1 MKVIKL
7 DATVSTNL
15 YLKSLLN
22 KEKLD
27 DLTVVVSNF
36 QKEGRGRNGRTWEG
50 DPSLNVAFSIYKR
63 FEKLKVKDQFFL
75 NILSSISVFELLK
88 KYNLN
93 ELSIKWPNDIMSENK
108 KISGILIE
116 NNVKGDMI
124 THSVIGVGIN
134 VNQSKFKNLSNAT
147 SILIQT
153 GIKNSIDEINLNL
166 HHIFKSNFMD
176 FFNKMSFFL
185 DQYNSVLFRKRISSE
200 FIIDRNKNFF
210 GEIVVV
216 SQRGLIRIKKSDGTY
231 EDFHEN
237 EIKMKF

>member
-1 MKVIKL
+1 MVSRGGIKR
-7 DATVSTNL
+7 TFVSTN
-15 YLKSLLN
+15 KH
-22 KEKLD
+22 
-27 DLTVVVSNF
+27 
-36 QKEGRGRNGRTWEG
+36 
-50 DPSLNVAFSIYKR
+50 
-63 FEKLKVKDQFFL
+63 
-75 NILSSISVFELLK
+75 K
-88 KYNLN
+88 KYPSHWWKNIPTAWLTT
-93 ELSIKWPNDIMSENK
+93 EWENYDK
-108 KISGILIE
+108 KI
-116 NNVKGDMI
+116 NFD
-124 THSVIGVGIN
+124 
-134 VNQSKFKNLSNAT
+134 QSKFKNLSNAT